1 MAGVASD
8 DRQIQLRQPNL
19 TPINGLRYTR
29 QLSCIIRAK
38 CEYCIIG
45 RGDRMTSLRQSV
57 DRGNADRCFAVDSAD
72 TVEPHERCWILIG
85 LLVEPVT

>member
-1 MAGVASD
+1 VSYLWQASGYLKD
-8 DRQIQLRQPNL
+8 S
-19 TPINGLRYTR
+19 
-29 QLSCIIRAK
+29 LSDCVIIGSSLPPK

-57 DRGNADRCFAVDSAD
+57 DRGNADRCFAVDSVD

>member
-1 MAGVASD
+1 
-8 DRQIQLRQPNL
+8 
-19 TPINGLRYTR
+19 
-29 QLSCIIRAK
+29 
-38 CEYCIIG
+38 
-45 RGDRMTSLRQSV
+45 MTNLRQSV